1 MAANERGLQNKR
13 DDTSRQAWEN
23 SDFPTLCEGCL
34 GETPYVR
41 MQKNPYGGT
50 CKMCERPFT
59 LFKWRPGR
67 GEGYK
72 KTEVCQTCA
81 KVKNLCQTCLL
92 DLQFGLPSQLRDSVL
107 ASLDG
112 AAPVPVSDV
121 NREYAAQQQ
130 LTLIEKGQN
139 PWEQRAAGAPT
150 DKLLAVARNIDDH
163 REHKRIKLSSAA
175 TKILRG

>member
-1 MAANERGLQNKR
+1 
-13 DDTSRQAWEN
+13 
-23 SDFPTLCEGCL
+23 
-34 GETPYVR
+34 

-107 ASLDG
+107 ASLEG
-112 AAPVPVSDV
+112 AAPLPVSDV
-121 NREYAAQQQ
+121 NREFAMQQQ
-130 LTLIEKGQN
+130 LALIEKGQN
-139 PWEQRAAGAPT
+139 PWEKRAAGAPT
-150 DKLLAVARNIDDH
+150 DQLLSVARNIDDN
-163 REHKRIKLSSAA
+163 REHKRIKLSSAG